1 MTGQSQSTHRWTKGI
16 STRDQQQ
23 QSQPV
28 FFFDGN
34 FRTWEQVERRVL
46 LNRAFA
52 ALAAK

>member
-1 MTGQSQSTHRWTKGI
+1 MTNQSQSSWTQGA
-16 STRDQQQ
+16 STSDRQQK
-23 QSQPV
+23 SPPV

-34 FRTWEQVERRVL
+34 FRTWDQVERRVL